1 MRNKNKTWGTNI
13 IKLLHASGTILNLY
27 KILRTPMTTLYL
39 CSYNP
44 YFIGKETG
52 KFLKVIPLILEYLDS
67 DPGRMV
73 PDTIL
78 LTICTS

>member
-1 MRNKNKTWGTNI
+1 M
-13 IKLLHASGTILNLY
+13 
-27 KILRTPMTTLYL
+27 

-52 KFLKVIPLILEYLDS
+52 KLLKVIPLILEYLDS

-78 LTICTS
+78 LTICTFLII